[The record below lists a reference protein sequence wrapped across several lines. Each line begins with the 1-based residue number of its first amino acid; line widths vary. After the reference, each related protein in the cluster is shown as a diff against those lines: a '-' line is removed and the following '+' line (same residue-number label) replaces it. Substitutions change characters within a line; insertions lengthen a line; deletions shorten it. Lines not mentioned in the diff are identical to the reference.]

1 MRAPVLKEKILRE
14 LAVKGE
20 TSVKELLLKF
30 KVNRPYLYRVLR
42 SLESDGA
49 IALEM
54 GKIRV
59 LDKRTLLHVWGAE
72 KKKIFQVVKG
82 VTYRVRPKKVR
93 DFVVFSG
100 TSALWVLGKVLE
112 PSFGAAYIKREDFE
126 KLRRIGIKREG
137 YPIRFYSYDE
147 DIFNYTITM
156 RGYRLPVIEQI
167 IADALGE
174 GIYTRTVEELLEEIG
189 QWKRKRKP

>member
-14 LAVKGE
+14 LAVKE
-20 TSVKELLLKF
+20 EISVKDLLAKF
-30 KVNRPYLYRVLR
+30 KVNRPYLYRILR
-42 SLESDGA
+42 SLESNGA
-49 IALEM
+49 IILET

-59 LDKRTLLHVWGAE
+59 VDKKALLYIWGAE
-72 KKKIFQVVKG
+72 KRRIFRVIKG

-112 PSFGAAYIKREDFE
+112 PSFGTAYIKREDFE
-126 KLRRIGIKREG
+126 KLMQIGIKREG

-147 DIFNYTITM
+147 DIFNYTMTM

-167 IADALGE
+167 IAEALGE
-174 GIYTRTVEELLEEIG
+174 GIYTRTLEELLEEMEN
-189 QWKRKRKP
+189 

>member
-14 LAVKGE
+14 LAVRGD
-20 TSVKELLLKF
+20 TSVRELLARF

-49 IALEM
+49 IVLER
-54 GKIRV
+54 GKVRV
-59 LDKRTLLHVWGAE
+59 LDKRALLYAWGAE
-72 KKKIFQVVKG
+72 KRKIFRVIKG
-82 VTYRVRPKKVR
+82 VTFRVRPRKVR

-100 TSALWVLGKVLE
+100 TSALWVLGKVME
-112 PSFGAAYIKREDFE
+112 PSFGTAYIRVEDFE
-126 KLRRIGIKREG
+126 KLNRIGIKREG

-147 DIFNYTITM
+147 EVFNYTINI
-156 RGYRLPVIEQI
+156 RGYTLPVIEQV

-174 GIYTRTVEELLEEIG
+174 GMYTRVIEDLLEEVE
-189 QWKRKRKP
+189 WKR